1 MNSLLDSIEKI
12 LLVIIIF
19 LSGFVASGIVQNSGI
34 ELPAGI
40 LQYGSNNVPSDRL
53 TEDNIEIYDNKVVIN
68 VEGAS
73 ISEYADTNS
82 MLPIIDEGANGIRI
96 QPKSEDE
103 IKVGDIISFEQDGML
118 IVHRVVEIGEDSEGK
133 YFVTKGDNNAFS
145 DGKIRFEQ
153 IRYVTIGVLY

>member
-1 MNSLLDSIEKI
+1 MNKIFDLIEKT
-12 LLVIIIF
+12 LLVVIIF

-34 ELPAGI
+34 ELPNGI
-40 LQYGSNNVPSDRL
+40 LQYGSDNAPSDRI
-53 TEDNIEIYDNKVVIN
+53 TGENIEVYPDKVVIN
-68 VEGAS
+68 VKDAS

-82 MLPIIDEGANGIRI
+82 MLPVIDSIANGIRI

-103 IKVGDIISFEQDGML
+103 IMVGDILSFEQDGML
-118 IVHRVVEIGEDSEGK
+118 IVHRVIEIGEDSEGK

-145 DGKIRFEQ
+145 DGKVRFSQ